1 MGKLERRLK
10 MNKYIVDV
18 IFMDEDE
25 NYLSFEQMQPHANSA
40 EDAYDEIEK
49 EIEDNPEL
57 YPSEYYETKLIDVC

>member
-1 MGKLERRLK
+1 